1 MPGKAFFLSFEFMN
15 IYSQISAN
23 KTKTWL
29 IILLFIIFITTI
41 VFVYGKA
48 SGYGLSYAGIGLVI
62 SGIMAFAS
70 YYYSD
75 NMILG
80 MSGAKQIKKNG
91 NPMLFRTVEN
101 LCIGAGIPMPKIY
114 IIEDS
119 AINAFATGRDPK
131 HSVVCVTTGILG
143 RLNKVE
149 LEGVIAHELSHVR
162 NYDIRLMA
170 VVVILV
176 GLVALLADFFMRS
189 LWYGGGRRNRD
200 DRSNSQ
206 GIFLLIGIV
215 LAILS
220 PLIATLI
227 QLAVSR
233 KREFLADASG
243 ALLTR
248 YPEGLASALEKI
260 SKDKEPLEAANNAT
274 AHLYIANPFKGKIEG
289 SWFANLFNTHPPI
302 EERIKILRSM

>member
-1 MPGKAFFLSFEFMN
+1 MN

-29 IILLFIIFITTI
+29 IVILFVIFITTI
-41 VFVYGKA
+41 VFIYGKA
-48 SGYGLSYAGIGLVI
+48 SGYGLSYAGIGLII
-62 SGIMAFAS
+62 SGIMGFTS

-75 NMILG
+75 KMILG
-80 MSGAKQIKKNG
+80 MSQAKQIQKSD
-91 NPMLFRTVEN
+91 NPLLFRTVEN

-119 AINAFATGRDPK
+119 APNAFATGRDPK
-131 HSVVCVTTGILG
+131 HSVVCATTGILEK
-143 RLNKVE
+143 LNKVE

-162 NYDIRLMA
+162 NYDIRLMSI
-170 VVVILV
+170 VVILV

-189 LWYGGGRRNRD
+189 LWYGGGRR
-200 DRSNSQ
+200 DRNDRNNTQ

-260 SKDKEPLEAANNAT
+260 AKDKEPLEVANNAT
-274 AHLYIANPFKGKIEG
+274 AHLYIANPFKNKISG

-302 EERIKILRSM
+302 DERIKILRSM

>member
-1 MPGKAFFLSFEFMN
+1 MN

-29 IILLFIIFITTI
+29 IIFLFVIFITTI
-41 VFVYGKA
+41 LFVYGKA
-48 SGYGLSYAGIGLVI
+48 NGRGLSYAGMGLII
-62 SGIMAFAS
+62 SGMMGLAS

-75 NMILG
+75 KMILG
-80 MSGAKQIKKNG
+80 MSGAKQIVKKD
-91 NPMLFRTVEN
+91 NPQLFRIVEN
-101 LCIGAGIPMPKIY
+101 LCIGAGTPLPKIY
-114 IIEDS
+114 IINDS

-131 HSVVCVTTGILG
+131 HSVVCVTTGILD

-170 VVVILV
+170 IVVILV
-176 GLVALLADFFMRS
+176 GLVSLLADFFMRS
-189 LWYGGGRRNRD
+189 LWFGGNRRRD
-200 DRSNSQ
+200 DRGNAQ
-206 GIFLLIGIV
+206 GFFLMIGIV
-215 LAILS
+215 LAMLS
-220 PLIATLI
+220 PLVATLI

-260 SKDKEPLEAANNAT
+260 AKDKEPLEAANNAT
-274 AHLYIANPFKGKIEG
+274 AHLYISNPFKPKVSGH
-289 SWFANLFNTHPPI
+289 WFTNLFNTHPPI

>member
-1 MPGKAFFLSFEFMN
+1 MN

-29 IILLFIIFITTI
+29 IIGLFVVFITTI
-41 VFVYGKA
+41 LFVYGKA
-48 SGYGLSYAGIGLVI
+48 SGYGLSYAGIGLII
-62 SGIMAFAS
+62 SGIMVFGS

-75 NMILG
+75 KMILG
-80 MSGAKQIKKNG
+80 MSGAKEIKKND
-91 NPMLFRTVEN
+91 NPLLFRIVEN
-101 LCIGAGIPMPKIY
+101 LCIGAGISMPKIY
-114 IIEDS
+114 VIDDS

-131 HSVVCVTTGILG
+131 HSVVCVTTGILD
-143 RLNKVE
+143 RLNKAE

-170 VVVILV
+170 IVVILV

-189 LWYGGGRRNRD
+189 LWYGGGRRERS
-200 DRSNSQ
+200 DRGNAQ
-206 GIFLLIGIV
+206 GIFLMIGIAM
-215 LAILS
+215 AILS

-260 SKDKEPLEAANNAT
+260 SKDKEPLEVANNAT
-274 AHLYIANPFKGKIEG
+274 AHLYISNPFKSKTSGH
-289 SWFANLFNTHPPI
+289 WFANLFNTHPPI